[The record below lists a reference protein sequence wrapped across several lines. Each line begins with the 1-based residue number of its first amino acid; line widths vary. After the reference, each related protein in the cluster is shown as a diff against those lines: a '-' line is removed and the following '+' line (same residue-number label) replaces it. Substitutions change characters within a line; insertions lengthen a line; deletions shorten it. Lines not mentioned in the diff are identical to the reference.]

1 VNHLTRDAVEALVQG
16 VAPATEA
23 QRRHLAACP
32 ECAARLARE
41 ARFEMQLLGAT
52 GSLAPPA
59 GAAPRSLAP
68 AAAARVALTIAAT
81 LALVALGTR
90 LIGGGSA
97 PRGVSMPH
105 PAVVHLGPDTPCL
118 VDPVSLAPGHD
129 VVEPEPAG
137 LRDTPVSTG
146 RGLE

>member
-68 AAAARVALTIAAT
+68 GAAARAALTIAAT

-97 PRGVSMPH
+97 PREIPPPH
-105 PAVVHLGPDTPCL
+105 PAVVHAGPDSPCL
-118 VDPVSLAPGHD
+118 VDPVTLAPGHD
-129 VVEPEPAG
+129 VVAPEPAG
-137 LRDTPVSTG
+137 LRTTPVSVGTDV
-146 RGLE
+146 E